1 MGTVQLQV
9 LSTEF
14 PDSISYLFVEICCP
28 GRQACLENTNK
39 KSASSFARGFFNSKL
54 WLFNLKVA
62 ARRPAL
68 LQIPLVILLRFPK
81 RACCRNFCR
90 NGLPEFPAGIQRCL
104 RFLRNRFLLR

>member
-68 LQIPLVILLRFPK
+68 LQIPLVILLRFP
-81 RACCRNFCR
+81 NFRLAFSAAFDFFAIASCS
-90 NGLPEFPAGIQRCL
+90 GE
-104 RFLRNRFLLR
+104 